1 MNVDW
6 KGIYP
11 AITTKFNQDGLLDLE
26 TFQKNLEQQIE
37 AGIHGVVVA
46 GTLGEASTLT
56 PDEKFELVDSA
67 LEVSSGEIPVILNI
81 AEGSTRKAIEIAQEA
96 EEFGA
101 HGLMLLPPMMYS
113 ADDREVV
120 EFYSSVAE
128 STELPILVY
137 NNPVDYGI
145 EITMDM
151 LEELI
156 QYDNIQAIKEST
168 RDLTNV
174 TRIVNRFGERV
185 KILSG
190 VDTLA
195 TETLIMGGHGWVA
208 GIVAAFP
215 KETVAIYE
223 LVKENRYE
231 EARDL
236 FRWFLPLC
244 ELDINSKLVQN
255 IKLAEVATDMGT
267 EHVRPPRLPLAGEER
282 EHVQQVISSS
292 LEKRPELP
300 ELQAQTT

>member
-1 MNVDW
+1 MQVDW

-11 AITTKFNQDGLLDLE
+11 AITTKFHEDGSLDLE
-26 TFQKNLEQQIE
+26 TFQANLEKQIE
-37 AGIHGVVVA
+37 AGIHGIVVA

-56 PDEKFELVDSA
+56 TKEKFEIVDSA
-67 LEVSSGEIPVILNI
+67 LEVTAGEIPVILNI
-81 AEGSTRKAIEIAQEA
+81 AEGSTRDAIEIAQKA
-96 EEFGA
+96 EEVGA
-101 HGLMLLPPMMYS
+101 HGLMLLPPMMYG

-120 EFYSSVAE
+120 AFYSSVAE

-145 EITMDM
+145 EITLDM

-156 QYDNIQAIKEST
+156 KYDNIQAIKEST
-168 RDLTNV
+168 RDITNV
-174 TRIVNRFGERV
+174 TRIINRFGDRIKV
-185 KILSG
+185 LPG

-195 TETLIMGGHGWVA
+195 TEELIMGADGWVA

-215 KETVAIYE
+215 EETVAIYE
-223 LVKENRYE
+223 LVKQKRFE

-255 IKLAEVATDMGT
+255 IKLAEVATGMGT
-267 EHVRPPRLPLAGEER
+267 EHVRPPRLPLVGEER
-282 EHVQQVISSS
+282 KQVEEVISTS
-292 LEKRPELP
+292 LGNRPELP
-300 ELQAQTT
+300 DLQNVSG

>member
-11 AITTKFNQDGLLDLE
+11 AITTKFHENGSLDLE
-26 TFQKNLEQQIE
+26 TFQENIEKQIE
-37 AGIHGVVVA
+37 AGIHGIVVA

-56 PDEKFELVDSA
+56 TEEKFELVDSA
-67 LEVSSGEIPVILNI
+67 LEVTAGEIPVILNI
-81 AEGSTRKAIEIAQEA
+81 AESSTREAIEIAQKA

-101 HGLMLLPPMMYS
+101 HGLMLLPPMMYG

-120 EFYSSVAE
+120 AFYSSVAE

-151 LEELI
+151 LEELVE
-156 QYDNIQAIKEST
+156 YDNIQAIKEST
-168 RDLTNV
+168 RDITNV
-174 TRIVNRFGERV
+174 TRIINRFGDRIKV
-185 KILSG
+185 LPG

-195 TETLIMGGHGWVA
+195 TEELIMGADGWVA

-215 KETVAIYE
+215 EETVAIYE
-223 LVKENRYE
+223 LVKQKRFE

-267 EHVRPPRLPLAGEER
+267 EHVRPPRLPLVGEER
-282 EHVQQVISSS
+282 KRVEEVISTS
-292 LEKRPELP
+292 LENRPELP
-300 ELQAQTT
+300 DLQKVSG

>member
-11 AITTKFNQDGLLDLE
+11 AITTKFNEDSSLDLE
-26 TFQKNLEQQIE
+26 TFQENLEQQIE
-37 AGIHGVVVA
+37 AGIHGIVVA

-56 PDEKFELVDSA
+56 TDEKFELVDAA
-67 LEVSSGEIPVILNI
+67 LEVTAGEIPVILNI
-81 AEGSTRKAIEIAQEA
+81 AEGSTRKAIEIAQKA

-120 EFYSSVAE
+120 AFYSSVAE
-128 STELPILVY
+128 ATELPILVY

-145 EITMDM
+145 EITMGM
-151 LEELI
+151 LEELVE
-156 QYDNIQAIKEST
+156 YDNIQAIKEST

-174 TRIVNRFGERV
+174 TRIINRFGDRI

-195 TETLIMGGHGWVA
+195 TETLIMGGDGWVA

-215 KETVAIYE
+215 EETVAIYE
-223 LVKENRYE
+223 LVKQKRFE

-267 EHVRPPRLPLAGEER
+267 EHVRPPRLPLVGEER
-282 EHVQQVISSS
+282 KHVEQVISTS
-292 LEKRPELP
+292 LENRPQLP
-300 ELQAQTT
+300 ELQAQAS

>member
-11 AITTKFNQDGLLDLE
+11 AITTKFNEDGSLDLE
-26 TFQKNLEQQIE
+26 TFQANIEQQIE
-37 AGIHGVVVA
+37 AGIHGIIAA

-56 PDEKFELVDSA
+56 TDEKFELVDAA
-67 LEVSSGEIPVILNI
+67 LEVSAGEIPVILNI
-81 AEGSTRKAIEIAQEA
+81 AEGSTRKAIEIAQKA

-120 EFYSSVAE
+120 AFYSSVAE

-174 TRIVNRFGERV
+174 TRIINRFGDRI

-195 TETLIMGGHGWVA
+195 TETLIMGGDGWVA

-223 LVKENRYE
+223 LVKEKRFE

-267 EHVRPPRLPLAGEER
+267 EHVRPPRLSLVGEER

-292 LEKRPELP
+292 LENRPELP
-300 ELQAQTT
+300 ELQAQAN